1 MTLFQSILLGIIQ
14 GLTEFLPISS
24 SAHLVLTPYILGW
37 NIPDEAEFI
46 FDVLV
51 QLGTLVAVIG
61 YFWRDLVG
69 IIKAFLLGIWHKKP
83 FAESQARLGWLLI
96 LATIPAV
103 LAGLLFKGL
112 VEQAFSSP
120 VATAL
125 FLIVTAI
132 FLVTAE
138 RYGRKVRNLEQ
149 LNWLDS
155 IVVGL
160 FQAVSLLPG
169 VSRSGSTITAGM
181 LRGLDRRSAARFSF
195 LMSVPVMLGAG
206 GLAVMDLFRL
216 PDFTAQL
223 PTLLAGFVAA
233 LVMGYMSIRWLL
245 GYLTRHSLVGFA
257 GYCLILAAI
266 TLIVALIRG

>member
-24 SAHLVLTPYILGW
+24 SAHLVLTPYLLGW
-37 NIPDEAEFI
+37 NIPDEAEFT

-51 QLGTLVAVIG
+51 QLGTLVAVIA

-69 IIKAFLLGIWHKKP
+69 IVKSFLLGIWHKKP
-83 FAESQARLGWLLI
+83 FEEAQARLGWLLI

-103 LAGLLFKGL
+103 LAGLLFKEL

-120 VATAL
+120 IATAL

-132 FLVTAE
+132 FLVSAE
-138 RYGRKVRNLEQ
+138 RYGRKVRGLEQ

-155 IVVGL
+155 LLVGL
-160 FQAVSLLPG
+160 FQAASLFPG
-169 VSRSGSTITAGM
+169 VSRSGSTITGGM
-181 LRGLDRRSAARFSF
+181 LRGIDRRSAARFSF

-206 GLAVMDLFRL
+206 GLAVVDLFQL

-233 LVMGYMSIRWLL
+233 LVMGYLSIRWLL
-245 GYLTRHSLVGFA
+245 GYLSRHSFYGFA
-257 GYCLILAAI
+257 VYCLIVAAI
-266 TLIVALIRG
+266 TFIVALIRG